1 MRNVVFSKR
10 ASVRLENLLD
20 YLESEWSV
28 SVKKNFINKL
38 DRSISQIKKFPDS
51 CPQSDIKKGLHIL
64 RVTSQTTLYYQ
75 YDATSIRI
83 ITIFDNR
90 MNPEKLKE
98 ALR

>member
-10 ASVRLENLLD
+10 ASVRLEKPLD

-28 SVKKNFINKL
+28 RVKKDFINKL

-51 CPQSDIKKGLHIL
+51 CPQSDIKKGLHRL
-64 RVTSQTTLYYQ
+64 SVTRQTTVYYQ
-75 YDATSIRI
+75 YDSKSIRI

-90 MNPEKLKE
+90 MNPEKLNV
-98 ALR
+98 ALK